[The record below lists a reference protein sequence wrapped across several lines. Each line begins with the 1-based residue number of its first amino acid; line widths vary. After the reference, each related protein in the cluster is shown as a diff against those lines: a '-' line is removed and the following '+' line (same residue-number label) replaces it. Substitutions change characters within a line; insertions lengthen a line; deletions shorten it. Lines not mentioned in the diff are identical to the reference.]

1 MISKTE
7 LLRAIDVLAQ
17 ALAAGVHDTGAS
29 GTDQWLD
36 AASAPIPQRTIRDAV
51 RRGELTA
58 SRAGGRLLV
67 RQSELDRWIEA
78 RRVRPA
84 TKAEPSAVI
93 VAMGGRRPR

>member
-1 MISKTE
+1 MTSRAE
-7 LLRAIDVLAQ
+7 LLAAIDVLAR
-17 ALAAGVHDTGAS
+17 ALAAGVQSPAGQA
-29 GTDQWLD
+29 DQWLD
-36 AASAPIPQRTIRDAV
+36 AASAPVPQRTIRDAV

-84 TKAEPSAVI
+84 VKAEPSSVI
-93 VAMGGRRPR
+93 VAMGGRRRG